1 MKNMRSMKIKF
12 LPIIAVLAL
21 AFVACDDT
29 LSDVG
34 SSIQPSEDQLEV
46 FTDTLGVGGKTVLV
60 DSIYARTYYGLLGT
74 YTDKEYGTISSDYLC
89 QYYCPK
95 GLIDKEESLITSID
109 SMTLEL
115 RYAKKGSWV
124 GNPDA
129 PMGVT
134 IYEVN
139 KALAKDFYTNTNPA
153 EYCDK
158 SVNLGEVGYTINND
172 GVSESDKNE
181 EGYIPSVK
189 VPLSKDLVNRFSNE
203 YFKNGKKAFLS
214 PQAFNAFFKGTYVA
228 NSYGEGAIVNISETR
243 MLLYYTY
250 KLDKKGDDH
259 VGKLDSTAAASTI
272 MLVTEE
278 VIQMNNIQNSNM
290 DNILSPETNKTKT
303 FIKSP
308 AGAVTQLQMPMGEMI
323 DKVKDASTNSL
334 RLQFGV
340 RPPDKDKNKLQAPPY
355 LLLIPESEISGYFE
369 NDKVPD
375 GKTSFVAKYDSTSYT
390 YTFSNIGPFIK
401 AMADKYKKENVV
413 DLKNKIESVHLI
425 PVAIRESQ
433 DPYTGGTTIEE
444 IANYFGLSGVE
455 LLKQEFEGGYKFKAS
470 LVWSQYKAKQ

>member
-1 MKNMRSMKIKF
+1 MKIKF
-12 LPIIAVLAL
+12 LPFIAAFAL

-46 FTDTLGVGGKTVLV
+46 FTDTLGVDGTTVLV
-60 DSIYARTYYGLLGT
+60 DSVYARTYYGLLGT

-95 GLIDKEESLITSID
+95 GLIDKDASLITSID
-109 SMTLEL
+109 SMKLEL
-115 RYAKKGSWV
+115 RYSKTGSWV

-129 PMGVT
+129 PMGMTV
-134 IYEVN
+134 YEVN
-139 KALAKDFYTNTNPA
+139 KALAKDFYTNTNPS

-158 SVNLGEVGYTINND
+158 SIKLGAMGYTINNS
-172 GVSESDKNE
+172 GVPDSIKNE
-181 EGYIPSVK
+181 SGYVPSIV
-189 VPLSKDLVNRFSNE
+189 VPLSKNLVTRFSDE
-203 YFKNGKKAFLS
+203 YFKNGKKAFQS
-214 PQAFNAFFKGTYVA
+214 PQAFNEFFKGTYVA

-278 VIQMNNIQNSNM
+278 VIQMNDIQNSNM
-290 DNILSPETNKTKT
+290 DNLLSPESNKTKSY
-303 FIKSP
+303 IKSP
-308 AGAVTQLQMPMGEMI
+308 AGVVTQLSMPIGEMI
-323 DKVKDASTNSL
+323 EKVKGAQVNSL

-340 RPPDKDKNKLQAPPY
+340 KPNKDKNKLQAPPY
-355 LLLIPESEISGYFE
+355 LLLIPESEIKGYFE
-369 NDKVPD
+369 NDKLPD

-401 AMADKYKKENVV
+401 EMEKKYEKENI
-413 DLKNKIESVHLI
+413 DPTNRFESIHLV
-425 PVAIRESQ
+425 PVAIRQSQ
-433 DPYTGGTTIEE
+433 DYYGNTTIEE
-444 IANYFGLSGVE
+444 IANYFGLSGIE
-455 LLKQEFEGGYKFKAS
+455 LLKQEFEGGYKFKTS
-470 LVWSQYKAKQ
+470 LVWSQYKSKK